1 MKTPFQQLC
10 GAISDG
16 PLSRFRELLGQHPE
30 VLKTNGPLL
39 FCDAAANGR
48 PDVLQVL
55 LDAGA
60 DVNGPDDADET
71 PLAAAANSGNIEAA
85 GWLLDHGAHIDRTL
99 EFGATPLHVAIME
112 GHLPMVEFLLD
123 RGADPNI
130 RYGNP
135 ERNSLAAA
143 RFWGQEE
150 IAELL
155 EQRGVLEVVIEPE
168 PVDVEADEYRNQRKM
183 LPPLE
188 WFETTWPAIYEYA
201 MRCGLESMGERNRV
215 CFLVGYLI
223 SQLVDGGA
231 ISVYRNPSG
240 RYVLQMP
247 DALEKIGAQRA
258 AQLIRQLNASLPG
271 GAPPVDDES
280 RWEQFEEL
288 PPAAAQL
295 GQELETLFEEW
306 APEGDVRLLVAQLHS
321 FYCRD

>member
-1 MKTPFQQLC
+1 
-10 GAISDG
+10 
-16 PLSRFRELLGQHPE
+16 LLGRHPD
-30 VLKTNGPLL
+30 VLNTHGPLL
-39 FCDAAANGR
+39 FRYAAENGR
-48 PDVLQVL
+48 TDVLQLL

-71 PLAAAANSGNIEAA
+71 PLAAAARHGNIDAA
-85 GWLLDHGAHIDRTL
+85 EWLLEHGAEIDRAP
-99 EFGATPLHVAIME
+99 GYSATPLHVAIME
-112 GHLPMVEFLLD
+112 GHLPVVEFLLD

-130 RYGNP
+130 RHGNP
-135 ERNSLAAA
+135 ERNALAAA

-155 EQRGVLEVVIEPE
+155 EQRGVSEVVIEQE
-168 PVDVEADEYRNQRKM
+168 PVDVEADEYRDSRKM

-188 WFETTWPAIYEYA
+188 WFEKTWPEIYDFA
-201 MRCGLESMGERNRV
+201 MQHELESMGERNRV

-223 SQLVDGGA
+223 TQLVDGGP

-247 DALEKIGAQRA
+247 EALEKIGAQRA
-258 AQLIRQLNASLPG
+258 AQLIRQLNAALPG
-271 GAPPVDDES
+271 GAPPLDDES

-288 PPAAAQL
+288 PPAAAAL

-306 APEGDVRLLVAQLHS
+306 APAGDVRLLVAQLHG